1 MKYHFLLIFSLLM
14 SLALCLHAQNALTM
28 KDYFMY
34 TNVAV
39 SHNGTTHNVQA
50 LIDTGASVC
59 AIDSTFAAD
68 SCHIISTESNAAIGY
83 ASGKIKSF
91 VLNLDRISVGGL
103 VYPETRCYVIDLAGK
118 FQEHAPKFILGGS
131 ILKRELWCFDLKK
144 NILTHIKEPLPKI
157 QSVIKWKNHENHKDA
172 VLNFIYL
179 NGKIVGKKTR
189 IHLDTGSK
197 HNYLPLDFGVTAT
210 KEIESMRG
218 DIAHKITIRKVGLAE
233 NVSVE
238 IGQDKFLLDF
248 VLDERGEPRINA
260 SFLWGKTFVLDYK
273 KKRIFILKI
282 PLKNK

>member
-1 MKYHFLLIFSLLM
+1 MKYRSLLIFSLLM

-34 TNVAV
+34 TNVTV
-39 SHNGTTHNVQA
+39 SHNGTTQNVQA

-59 AIDSTFAAD
+59 VIDSTFAAD

-91 VLNLDRISVGGL
+91 VLNLDCISVGGL

-131 ILKRELWCFDLKK
+131 ILKEELWCFDLKK

-157 QSVIKWKNHENHKDA
+157 QSAIKWKNHENYKDA
-172 VLNFIYL
+172 ALNFIYL
-179 NGKIVGKKTR
+179 NGKISGKKIR
-189 IHLDTGSK
+189 ILLDTGSK
-197 HNYLPLDFGVTAT
+197 HNYLPMNFGVTAT
-210 KEIESMRG
+210 KQIESMRG
-218 DIAHKITIRKVGLAE
+218 DIAHKITIKKMGLAE
-233 NVSVE
+233 KVSME
-238 IGQDKFLLDF
+238 IGQNIFLLDF
-248 VLDERGEPRINA
+248 VLDGNVEPRINA

-273 KKRIFILKI
+273 KKSIFILK
-282 PLKNK
+282 